1 MQHHRIAV
9 IPGDGIGQEVTP
21 IGVEVLGAAGRQFD
35 AYTLDLE
42 WFDWGC
48 DHYLTHG
55 RMMPVD
61 GLETLRQFDAIY
73 FGACGFPTVPDHIS
87 LRGLRLPICQGFDQY
102 VCSRPA
108 RLLPG
113 VPSPLAGKSPGDLD
127 VIVVRENTEGLYAGV
142 GGRSH
147 RGSPSEVAVQTQVF
161 TRAGVERII
170 RYAFDLA
177 RTRPRRHLTSATKSN
192 ACQYS
197 FTLWDEVFAEV
208 AAEYP
213 DVTTDAQLIDAL
225 AARCVT
231 HPESL
236 DVIVAS
242 NLFGDILSD
251 LTGALAGSLG
261 LAASTNI
268 NPTREYPSMFEPVHG
283 SAPDIAGKGI
293 ANPLAAIWSGA
304 LMMEFLGHK
313 DAAEAI
319 VAAIEATTADGTVLT
334 PDLGGTATTKEA
346 GDAVMRWLSLGG
358 RDR

>member
-1 MQHHRIAV
+1 MQNYRIAV
-9 IPGDGIGQEVTP
+9 IPGDGIGGEVTP
-21 IGVEVLGAAGRQFD
+21 VGVKVLQAAGRRFD
-35 AYTLDLE
+35 AYSLDLE

-48 DHYLTHG
+48 GYYLEHG
-55 RMMPVD
+55 RMMPAD
-61 GLETLRQFDAIY
+61 GLDILRHFDAIY
-73 FGACGFPTVPDHIS
+73 FGACGFPTVPDHVS

-102 VCSRPA
+102 VCLRPA

-113 VPSPLAGKSPGDLD
+113 VPSPLARVTPGALDL
-127 VIVVRENTEGLYAGV
+127 IVVRENTEGLYAGV

-147 RGSPSEVAVQTQVF
+147 RGQAGEVAMQTQVF
-161 TRAGVERII
+161 TRHGVERII

-177 RTRPRRHLTSATKSN
+177 RRRPRRHLTSATKSN

-197 FTLWDEVFAEV
+197 FVMWDEIFAEV
-208 AAEYP
+208 AEEYP

-268 NPTREYPSMFEPVHG
+268 NPTRQFPSMFEPVHG
-283 SAPDIAGKGI
+283 SAPDIAGRGI
-293 ANPLAAIWSGA
+293 ANPMAAIWSGA
-304 LMMEFLGHK
+304 LMMEFLGHP
-313 DAAEAI
+313 DVAEKI
-319 VAAIEATTADGTVLT
+319 VAAIEATTAAGVALT
-334 PDLGGTATTKEA
+334 PDLGGKASTEA
-346 GDAVMRWLSLGG
+346 VGDAVMSHLA
-358 RDR
+358 